1 MYTVSCNAGH
11 EWVENVSSVSHL
23 LLGFYNKIIKMM
35 GPHYW
40 FPVNYLVVI
49 YFRDGHV
56 CLVITLEESGEICWR
71 FRKSCVVVLVLC
83 LQFHAADCCHFYPG
97 TLPHSSRVRAGRSSV
112 SATSWTRQLENFSL
126 EVHTPT
132 NLENN
137 KCKFQII
144 SCQWFS

>member
-1 MYTVSCNAGH
+1 MYTVSRNAGH
-11 EWVENVSSVSHL
+11 EWVGNFSSVNCVSHL
-23 LLGFYNKIIKMM
+23 LLRFYNKIIKMM

-56 CLVITLEESGEICWR
+56 CLVITLEDSGEICWR
-71 FRKSCVVVLVLC
+71 FRKSCVVALVLC

-97 TLPHSSRVRAGRSSV
+97 TLPHSSRVREVRHLGLV
-112 SATSWTRQLENFSL
+112 NWKTLD
-126 EVHTPT
+126 VHTPT